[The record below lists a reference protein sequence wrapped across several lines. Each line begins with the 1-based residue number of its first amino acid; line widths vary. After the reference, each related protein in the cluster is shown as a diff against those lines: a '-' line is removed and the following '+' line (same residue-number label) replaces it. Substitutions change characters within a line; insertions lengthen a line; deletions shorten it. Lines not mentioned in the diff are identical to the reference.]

1 MSGQRGYSV
10 IELLVASA
18 VLLVVCGSVF
28 GLLHDALAAT
38 PVLEET
44 TDIHQRARVVADALA
59 ADVRA
64 ASAGTAAGTLSR
76 YLAAV
81 EPRAPWDPPGSADET
96 VLTLRYTT
104 AGGAHARLAQP
115 LDPGVNVAALEGAGC
130 PSGTTACGFTAGTQ
144 AVIVDDAGLAAF
156 VTVDAIGPATLVI
169 SDPYAGRAAA
179 FAAGALVAEATEVSY
194 TYDAGARQ
202 LRRTEGGGSFVIADN
217 VVGATFD
224 YFGDGALPL
233 PLGVFQDGPFQG
245 SGPLAFDTDLAR
257 VDAVRAS
264 LRFETGAETMRGADP
279 LLFSRPGTAS
289 NRMVI
294 PDIRWS
300 VLAALRNRD

>member
-1 MSGQRGYSV
+1 MRGQRGYSV

-18 VLLVVCGSVF
+18 VLLAVCGSVF

-44 TDIHQRARVVADALA
+44 TDIHQRSRVAADALA

-64 ASAGTAAGTLSR
+64 AAAGTAAGALSP

-81 EPRAPWDPPGSADET
+81 EPREPWAPPGSAGDT
-96 VLTLRYTT
+96 VLTLRYTMP
-104 AGGAHARLAQP
+104 GGAHARLAQT
-115 LDPGVNVAALEGAGC
+115 LDPGALVVMLDGAGC
-130 PSGTTACGFTAGTQ
+130 PSGTAACGFTAGAQ
-144 AVIVDDAGLAAF
+144 AVIVDDAGFAAF
-156 VTVDAIGPATLVI
+156 VAVDSIGPGTLVV
-169 SDPYAGRAAA
+169 SDPYAGRAVA
-179 FAAGALVAEATEVSY
+179 FPAGALVAEATEVSY
-194 TYDAGARQ
+194 AYDPGARQ

-217 VVGATFD
+217 VVGASFD

-257 VDAVRAS
+257 VGAVRAT
-264 LRFETGAETMRGADP
+264 LRFETGADSMRGTDP
-279 LLFSRPGTAS
+279 QLFSRPGTAS
-289 NRMVI
+289 RRMVI
-294 PDIRWS
+294 PDVRWS
-300 VLAALRNRD
+300 VLVALRNRE